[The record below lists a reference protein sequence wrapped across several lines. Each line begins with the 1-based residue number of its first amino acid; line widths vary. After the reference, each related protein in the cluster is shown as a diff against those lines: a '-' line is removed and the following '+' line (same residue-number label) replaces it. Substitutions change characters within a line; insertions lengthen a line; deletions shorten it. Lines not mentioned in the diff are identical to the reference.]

1 MSADYFKGI
10 REHWDSLPVKK
21 IEIPEWGFEDDKA
34 IFVKPYNILER
45 NKLRNNDNPVMSAIE
60 VIIQKCENKD
70 GEKMFGLEDKERFK
84 RKAQADMVID
94 LANQIL
100 LSPTVEELK
109 KK

>member
-21 IEIPEWGFEDDKA
+21 IEIPEWGFEGDNA

-45 NKLRNNDNPVMSAIE
+45 NKLRNNDNPVLSAIE

-70 GEKMFGLEDKERFK
+70 GEKCSVLKIKNVSSEKHR
-84 RKAQADMVID
+84 
-94 LANQIL
+94 LIL
-100 LSPTVEELK
+100 S
-109 KK
+109 